1 MAQDSQALKEQGVG
15 QFAAGEFLK
24 AAGSFTK
31 ALKIAEMAQQ
41 PALLCNRCASLLQL
55 HKFPKALADAKAVTS
70 EFPDFPKG
78 HYRHGEVLLA
88 MGKGKEAD
96 AAFARAVDLDPE
108 LRRPAAT
115 EQNPREVD
123 GSDPIAFAHA
133 IMGLVTKAHGTWPGL
148 SWH

>member
-1 MAQDSQALKEQGVG
+1 MAQSR
-15 QFAAGEFLK
+15 
-24 AAGSFTK
+24 AGS
-31 ALKIAEMAQQ
+31 
-41 PALLCNRCASLLQL
+41 SVG
-55 HKFPKALADAKAVTS
+55 AVTVGRQWAAIRY
-70 EFPDFPKG
+70 FPKG

-123 GSDPIAFAHA
+123 GSEPIAFAHA

-148 SWH
+148 SWHEGVPANVQSELS